1 MGAVGTSEPGGSRVV
16 AVESRVKGRQMLTD
30 MAFVVVVDE
39 QAPVREERCLIN
51 ELSVGGGRQRAGQFG
66 EEALKG

>member
-16 AVESRVKGRQMLTD
+16 AVESRMKGGQMLTD

-39 QAPVREERCLIN
+39 QAPALFR
-51 ELSVGGGRQRAGQFG
+51 RQYARRDA
-66 EEALKG
+66 